1 MAFLRKKNKDV
12 DDAVVEIKSLTAWS
26 ESQLM
31 WPLAQYHMCNVLDN
45 ADTIWNSGRYAPAS
59 IRIRLTDGPQHV
71 TSVKLQVEMS
81 PIRASVHHQISVG
94 PTVGSMRIVG
104 CIKCS
109 VSHGDWLKVAVNQN
123 DVQFIEIKTVSS
135 PSYVAWKR
143 IKVYGGGS

>member
-31 WPLAQYHMCNVLDN
+31 WPLAQYHMCNVLDD

-59 IRIRLTDGPQHV
+59 IRVKLTDGPQHV

-81 PIRASVHHQISVG
+81 PLRAQVHHEIRAADVVVCVKG
-94 PTVGSMRIVG
+94 PVA
-104 CIKCS
+104 
-109 VSHGDWLKVAVNQN
+109 HGAWIHVDLNCDTQL
-123 DVQFIEIKTVSS
+123 IEIVTIAS
-135 PSYVAWKR
+135 PSFVAWKR
-143 IKVYGGGS
+143 IRVFGCC

>member
-1 MAFLRKKNKDV
+1 
-12 DDAVVEIKSLTAWS
+12 
-26 ESQLM
+26 
-31 WPLAQYHMCNVLDN
+31 MCNVLDD

-94 PTVGSMRIVG
+94 PTVDSMRIVG

-143 IKVYGGGS
+143 IKVYGS

>member
-31 WPLAQYHMCNVLDN
+31 WPLAQYHMCNVLDD

-94 PTVGSMRIVG
+94 PTVDSMRIVG

-109 VSHGDWLKVAVNQN
+109 VSHRDCLKVAVNQN

-143 IKVYGGGS
+143 IKVYGS

>member
-1 MAFLRKKNKDV
+1 MAFLRKKNKGV
-12 DDAVVEIKSLTAWS
+12 DAEIKSLTAWS

-31 WPLAQYHMCNVLDN
+31 WPLAQYHMCNVLDD

-81 PIRASVHHQISVG
+81 PLRAQVHHQISVG
-94 PTVGSMRIVG
+94 PTVASMRVVG

-109 VSHGDWLKVAVNQN
+109 VSHGDWLQVAVNTN

-143 IKVYGGGS
+143 IKVYGGGGS

>member
-31 WPLAQYHMCNVLDN
+31 WPLAQYHMCNVLDD

-94 PTVGSMRIVG
+94 PTVDSMRIVG

-143 IKVYGGGS
+143 IKVYGS